1 MVIYIQLEMRKTFF
15 IIFLVFS
22 TSIYSQVNENLL
34 MERFNMNA
42 FNPAYAG
49 SEGRVLSFTTRST
62 WQGVSGAPKM
72 NYFYFSGNPKKNLA
86 FGLSIIN
93 NKVFIDQRTLYSI
106 DASYQLTVGAGKT
119 LNLGIKAGAHT
130 KFTDVEA
137 IQRLT
142 NAPNSAIPDI
152 TKETYP
158 VFGFGALYK
167 TQKFY
172 VSLSIPNFLNPIKYT
187 DNDSFIGDE
196 KPSTYLLAG
205 YKIGVGGFNSSVNPF
220 ISSKNIPGIGNTVHF
235 GGTYDY
241 KGIFELG
248 GGYKSTRY
256 MNLMAI
262 VKTKFGLSVA
272 YAYDFRG
279 ASNDVEVQKSGNEIF
294 LKFNF

>member
-1 MVIYIQLEMRKTFF
+1 MIKKIKLLY
-15 IIFLVFS
+15 IFLFTIFINVSFA
-22 TSIYSQVNENLL
+22 QVNENLL

-49 SEGRVLSFTTRST
+49 TEGRVLSFTTRSP

-86 FGLSIIN
+86 FGLSVIN
-93 NKVFIDQRTLYSI
+93 NKVFVDERTLYSV
-106 DASYQLTVGAGKT
+106 DASYKLTMGAGKT
-119 LNLGIKAGAHT
+119 LSLGVKVGVHT

-158 VFGFGALYK
+158 VFGFGGLYK

-172 VSLSIPNFLNPIKYT
+172 LSFSIPNFLNPIKYT
-187 DNDSFIGDE
+187 DNESFIGDE

-205 YKIGVGGFNSSVNPF
+205 YRIGVGSVDSSINPY
-220 ISSKNIPGIGNTVHF
+220 ISSKIIPGIGNTVHF

-241 KGIFELG
+241 KSLFELG
-248 GGYKSTRY
+248 GGYKSTKY
-256 MNLMAI
+256 MNVMAI
-262 VKTKFGLSVA
+262 IKTKFGLSLA
-272 YAYDFRG
+272 YSYDFRG
-279 ASNDVEVQKSGNEIF
+279 AANDVEVQRTGNEIF

>member
-1 MVIYIQLEMRKTFF
+1 MKKRKLLYLFLFTIF
-15 IIFLVFS
+15 INVC
-22 TSIYSQVNENLL
+22 YAQVNENLL

-62 WQGVSGAPKM
+62 WQGVNDAPKM
-72 NYFYFSGNPKKNLA
+72 NYFYYSGNPKKNLA

-93 NKVFIDQRTLYSI
+93 NKVFIDERTLYSL

-119 LNLGIKAGAHT
+119 LSLGIKAGAHT

-142 NAPNSAIPDI
+142 NTPNTAIPDI

-158 VFGFGALYK
+158 VFGFGGLYK

-172 VSLSIPNFLNPIKYT
+172 VSFSIPNFLNPIKYT
-187 DNDSFIGDE
+187 DNESFIGDE
-196 KPSTYLLAG
+196 KPSTYLLMG
-205 YKIGVGGFNSSVNPF
+205 YKLQIGELNSSINPF
-220 ISSKNIPGIGNTVHF
+220 ISSKIIPGIGNTIHF
-235 GGTYDY
+235 GGTYDF
-241 KGIFELG
+241 KEIFEVG

-256 MNLMAI
+256 MNVMAI
-262 VKTKFGLSVA
+262 IKTKFGLSLA

-279 ASNDVEVQKSGNEIF
+279 ASNDVEVQRSGNEIF

>member
-1 MVIYIQLEMRKTFF
+1 MKKQSQLILF
-15 IIFLVFS
+15 IITFS
-22 TSIYSQVNENLL
+22 CFYIRAQVNENLL

-49 SEGRVLSFTTRST
+49 TEGRVLSFTTRST

-86 FGLSIIN
+86 FGLSVIN
-93 NKVFIDQRTLYSI
+93 NKVFVDERTLYSV
-106 DASYQLTVGAGKT
+106 DASYKLTMGAGRT
-119 LNLGIKAGAHT
+119 LSLGVKVGVHT

-158 VFGFGALYK
+158 VFGFGGLYK

-172 VSLSIPNFLNPIKYT
+172 LSFSIPNFLNPIKYT
-187 DNDSFIGDE
+187 DNESFIGDE

-205 YKIGVGGFNSSVNPF
+205 YRIGVGSVDSSINPY
-220 ISSKNIPGIGNTVHF
+220 ISSKIIPGIGNTVHF

-241 KGIFELG
+241 KSLFELG
-248 GGYKSTRY
+248 GGYKSTKY
-256 MNLMAI
+256 MNVMAI
-262 VKTKFGLSVA
+262 IKTKFGLSLA
-272 YAYDFRG
+272 YSYDFRG
-279 ASNDVEVQKSGNEIF
+279 AANDVEVQRTGNEIF

>member
-1 MVIYIQLEMRKTFF
+1 MIKKIKLLY
-15 IIFLVFS
+15 IFLFTIFINVSFA
-22 TSIYSQVNENLL
+22 QVNENLL

-42 FNPAYAG
+42 FNPAFAG

-72 NYFYFSGNPKKNLA
+72 NYFYYSGNPKKNLA
-86 FGLSIIN
+86 FGLSVIN
-93 NKVFIDQRTLYSI
+93 NKVFVDERILYSV
-106 DASYQLTVGAGKT
+106 DASYKLTMGAGRT
-119 LNLGIKAGAHT
+119 LSLGVKAGAHT

-158 VFGFGALYK
+158 VFGFGGLYK
-167 TQKFY
+167 TQKFHL
-172 VSLSIPNFLNPIKYT
+172 SFSIPNFLNPIKYT
-187 DNDSFIGDE
+187 DNESFIGDE

-205 YKIGVGGFNSSVNPF
+205 YRIGVGSVDSSINPY
-220 ISSKNIPGIGNTVHF
+220 ISSKIIPGIGNTVHF

-241 KGIFELG
+241 KSLFELG
-248 GGYKSTRY
+248 GGYKSTKY
-256 MNLMAI
+256 MNVMAI
-262 VKTKFGLSVA
+262 IKTKFGLSLA
-272 YAYDFRG
+272 YSYDFRG
-279 ASNDVEVQKSGNEIF
+279 AANDVEVQRTGNEIF

>member
-1 MVIYIQLEMRKTFF
+1 MIKKIKSPY
-15 IIFLVFS
+15 IFLFTIFINVSFA
-22 TSIYSQVNENLL
+22 QVNENLL

-49 SEGRVLSFTTRST
+49 TEGRVLSFTTRST

-86 FGLSIIN
+86 FGLSVIN
-93 NKVFIDQRTLYSI
+93 NKVFVDERTLYSV
-106 DASYQLTVGAGKT
+106 DASYKLTMGAGRT
-119 LNLGIKAGAHT
+119 LSLGVKVGVHT

-158 VFGFGALYK
+158 VFGFGGLYK

-172 VSLSIPNFLNPIKYT
+172 LSFSIPNFLNPIKYT
-187 DNDSFIGDE
+187 DNESFIGDE

-205 YKIGVGGFNSSVNPF
+205 YRIGVGSVDSSINPY
-220 ISSKNIPGIGNTVHF
+220 ISSKIIPGIGNTVHF

-241 KGIFELG
+241 KSLFELG
-248 GGYKSTRY
+248 GGYKSTKY
-256 MNLMAI
+256 MNVMAI
-262 VKTKFGLSVA
+262 IKTKFGLSLA
-272 YAYDFRG
+272 YSYDFRG
-279 ASNDVEVQKSGNEIF
+279 AANDVEVQRTGNEIF

>member
-1 MVIYIQLEMRKTFF
+1 MKKRKLLYLFLFTIF
-15 IIFLVFS
+15 INVC
-22 TSIYSQVNENLL
+22 YAQVNENLL

-72 NYFYFSGNPKKNLA
+72 NYFYYSGNPKKNLA

-93 NKVFIDQRTLYSI
+93 NKVFIDERTLYSL

-119 LNLGIKAGAHT
+119 LSLGIKAGAHT

-142 NAPNSAIPDI
+142 NTPNTAIPDI

-158 VFGFGALYK
+158 VFGFGGLYK

-172 VSLSIPNFLNPIKYT
+172 VSFSIPNFLNPIKYT

-196 KPSTYLLAG
+196 KPSTYLLMG
-205 YKIGVGGFNSSVNPF
+205 YKLEVGELNSSINPF
-220 ISSKNIPGIGNTVHF
+220 ISSKIIPGIGNTIHF
-235 GGTYDY
+235 GGTYDF
-241 KGIFELG
+241 KEIFEVG

-256 MNLMAI
+256 MNVMAI
-262 VKTKFGLSVA
+262 IKTKFGLSLA

-279 ASNDVEVQKSGNEIF
+279 ASNDVEIQKSGNEIF
-294 LKFNF
+294 LKFKF

>member
-1 MVIYIQLEMRKTFF
+1 MIKKIKLLY
-15 IIFLVFS
+15 IFLFTIFINVSFA
-22 TSIYSQVNENLL
+22 QVNENLL

-49 SEGRVLSFTTRST
+49 TEGRVLSFTTRST

-86 FGLSIIN
+86 FGLSVIN
-93 NKVFIDQRTLYSI
+93 NKVFVDERTLYSV
-106 DASYQLTVGAGKT
+106 DASYNLTMGAGRI
-119 LNLGIKAGAHT
+119 LSLGVKVGVHT

-158 VFGFGALYK
+158 VFGFGGLYK

-172 VSLSIPNFLNPIKYT
+172 LSFSIPNFLNPIKYT
-187 DNDSFIGDE
+187 DNESFIGDE

-205 YKIGVGGFNSSVNPF
+205 YRIGVGSVDSSINPY
-220 ISSKNIPGIGNTVHF
+220 ISSKIIPGIGNTVHF

-241 KGIFELG
+241 KSLFELG
-248 GGYKSTRY
+248 GGYKSTKY
-256 MNLMAI
+256 MNVMAI
-262 VKTKFGLSVA
+262 IKTKFGLSLA
-272 YAYDFRG
+272 YSYDFRG
-279 ASNDVEVQKSGNEIF
+279 AANDVEVQRTGNEIF

>member
-1 MVIYIQLEMRKTFF
+1 MIKKIKLLY
-15 IIFLVFS
+15 IFLFTIFINVYFA
-22 TSIYSQVNENLL
+22 QVNENLL

-49 SEGRVLSFTTRST
+49 TEGRVLSFTIRST

-86 FGLSIIN
+86 FGLSVIN
-93 NKVFIDQRTLYSI
+93 NKVFVDERTLYSV
-106 DASYQLTVGAGKT
+106 DASYKLTMGAGRT
-119 LNLGIKAGAHT
+119 LSLGVKVGVHT

-158 VFGFGALYK
+158 VFGFGGLYK

-172 VSLSIPNFLNPIKYT
+172 LSFSIPNFLNPIKYT
-187 DNDSFIGDE
+187 DNESFIGDE

-205 YKIGVGGFNSSVNPF
+205 YRIGVGSVNSSINPF
-220 ISSKNIPGIGNTVHF
+220 ISSKIISGIGNTVHF

-241 KGIFELG
+241 KSLFELG
-248 GGYKSTRY
+248 GGYKSTKY
-256 MNLMAI
+256 MNVMAI
-262 VKTKFGLSVA
+262 IKTKFGLSLA
-272 YAYDFRG
+272 YSYDFRG
-279 ASNDVEVQKSGNEIF
+279 AANDVEVQRTGNEIF

>member
-1 MVIYIQLEMRKTFF
+1 
-15 IIFLVFS
+15 LVS
-22 TSIYSQVNENLL
+22 ITSIYSQVNENLL

-86 FGLSIIN
+86 FGLSVIN
-93 NKVFIDQRTLYSI
+93 NKVFIDERTLYSI
-106 DASYQLTVGAGKT
+106 DASYQLTIDEEKT
-119 LNLGIKAGAHT
+119 LNLGIKAGVHT

-158 VFGFGALYK
+158 VFGFGALFK
-167 TQKFY
+167 TSKYY
-172 VSLSIPNFLNPIKYT
+172 VSFSIPNFLNPIKYT
-187 DNDSFIGDE
+187 DNESFIGDE

-205 YKIGVGGFNSSVNPF
+205 YKIDVGEVNSSINPF
-220 ISSKNIPGIGNTVHF
+220 ISSKIIPGIGNTVHF

-241 KGIFELG
+241 KGLFEVG
-248 GGYKSTRY
+248 GGYKSTKY
-256 MNLMAI
+256 MNVMAI

-279 ASNDVEVQKSGNEIF
+279 ASNDVEVQRTGNEIF

>member
-1 MVIYIQLEMRKTFF
+1 VKKINL
-15 IIFLVFS
+15 FLLLVLTLVTLKS
-22 TSIYSQVNENLL
+22 HAQVNENLL

-62 WQGVSGAPKM
+62 WQGVSSAPKM

-86 FGLSIIN
+86 FGVSIIN
-93 NKVFIDQRTLYSI
+93 NKVFIDERTLYAV
-106 DASYQLTVGAGKT
+106 DASYQLTVGSGKS
-119 LNLGIKAGAHT
+119 LSLGIKAGAHT

-142 NAPNSAIPDI
+142 NAPNAAIPDI

-158 VFGFGALYK
+158 VIGFGFLYK

-172 VSLSIPNFLNPIKYT
+172 ASVSVPNFLNPIKYT
-187 DNDSFIGDE
+187 DNESFIGDE
-196 KPSTYLLAG
+196 KPATYLLAG
-205 YKIGVGGFNSSVNPF
+205 YKINFGSFNSSINPF
-220 ISSKNIPGIGNTVHF
+220 VSSKIIPGIGNTVHF

-241 KGIFELG
+241 KGIFEVG
-248 GGYKSTRY
+248 GGYKTTQY
-256 MNLMAI
+256 MNVMAI
-262 VKTKFGLSVA
+262 IKTKFGFSLA

-279 ASNDVEVQKSGNEIF
+279 ASNDVEIQKSGSEIF
-294 LKFNF
+294 LKFKF

>member
-1 MVIYIQLEMRKTFF
+1 MKKQSQLILF
-15 IIFLVFS
+15 IITFS
-22 TSIYSQVNENLL
+22 CFYIRAQVNENLL

-49 SEGRVLSFTTRST
+49 TEGRVLSLTTRST

-86 FGLSIIN
+86 FGLSVIN
-93 NKVFIDQRTLYSI
+93 NKVFVDERTLYSV
-106 DASYQLTVGAGKT
+106 DASYKLTMGAGRT
-119 LNLGIKAGAHT
+119 LSLGVKVGVHT

-158 VFGFGALYK
+158 VFGFGGLYK

-172 VSLSIPNFLNPIKYT
+172 LSFSIPNFLNPIKYT
-187 DNDSFIGDE
+187 DNESFIGDE

-205 YKIGVGGFNSSVNPF
+205 YRIGVGSVDSSINPY
-220 ISSKNIPGIGNTVHF
+220 ISSKIIPGIGNTVHF

-241 KGIFELG
+241 KSLFELG
-248 GGYKSTRY
+248 GGYKSTKY
-256 MNLMAI
+256 MNVMAI
-262 VKTKFGLSVA
+262 IKTKFGLSLA
-272 YAYDFRG
+272 YSYDFRG
-279 ASNDVEVQKSGNEIF
+279 AANDVEVQRTGNEIF

>member
-1 MVIYIQLEMRKTFF
+1 MIKKIKLLY
-15 IIFLVFS
+15 IFLFTIFINVSFA
-22 TSIYSQVNENLL
+22 QVNENLL

-49 SEGRVLSFTTRST
+49 TEGRVLSFTTRST

-86 FGLSIIN
+86 FGLSVIN
-93 NKVFIDQRTLYSI
+93 NKVFVDERTLYSV
-106 DASYQLTVGAGKT
+106 DASYKLTMGAGRT
-119 LNLGIKAGAHT
+119 LSLGVKVGVHT

-158 VFGFGALYK
+158 VFGFGGLYK

-172 VSLSIPNFLNPIKYT
+172 LSFSIPNFLNPIKYT
-187 DNDSFIGDE
+187 DNESFIGDE

-205 YKIGVGGFNSSVNPF
+205 YRIGVGSVNSSINPF
-220 ISSKNIPGIGNTVHF
+220 ISSKIIPGIGNTVHF

-241 KGIFELG
+241 KSLFELG
-248 GGYKSTRY
+248 GGYKSTKY
-256 MNLMAI
+256 MNVMAI
-262 VKTKFGLSVA
+262 IKTKFGLSLA
-272 YAYDFRG
+272 YSYDFRG
-279 ASNDVEVQKSGNEIF
+279 AANDVEVQRTGNEIF

>member
-1 MVIYIQLEMRKTFF
+1 MIKNIKSPY
-15 IIFLVFS
+15 IFLFTIFINVSFA
-22 TSIYSQVNENLL
+22 QVNENLL

-49 SEGRVLSFTTRST
+49 TEGRVLSFTTRST

-86 FGLSIIN
+86 FGLSVIN
-93 NKVFIDQRTLYSI
+93 NKVFVDERTLYSV
-106 DASYQLTVGAGKT
+106 DASYKLTMGAGRT
-119 LNLGIKAGAHT
+119 LSLGVKVGVHT

-158 VFGFGALYK
+158 VFGFGGLYK

-172 VSLSIPNFLNPIKYT
+172 LSFSIPNFLNPIKYT
-187 DNDSFIGDE
+187 DNESFIGDE

-205 YKIGVGGFNSSVNPF
+205 YRIGVGSVDSSINPY
-220 ISSKNIPGIGNTVHF
+220 ISSKIIPGIGNTVHF

-241 KGIFELG
+241 KSLFELG
-248 GGYKSTRY
+248 GGYKSTKY
-256 MNLMAI
+256 MNVMAI
-262 VKTKFGLSVA
+262 IKTKFGLSLA
-272 YAYDFRG
+272 YSYDFRG
-279 ASNDVEVQKSGNEIF
+279 AANDVEVQRTGNEIF

>member
-1 MVIYIQLEMRKTFF
+1 MIKKIKPPY
-15 IIFLVFS
+15 IFLFTIFINIS
-22 TSIYSQVNENLL
+22 FAQVNENLL

-49 SEGRVLSFTTRST
+49 TEGRVLSFTTRST

-86 FGLSIIN
+86 FGLSVIN
-93 NKVFIDQRTLYSI
+93 NKVFVDERTLYSV
-106 DASYQLTVGAGKT
+106 DASYKLTMGAGRT
-119 LNLGIKAGAHT
+119 LSLGVKVGVHT

-158 VFGFGALYK
+158 VFGFGGLYK

-172 VSLSIPNFLNPIKYT
+172 LSFSIPNFLNPIKYT
-187 DNDSFIGDE
+187 DNESFIGDE

-205 YKIGVGGFNSSVNPF
+205 YRIGVGSVDSSINPY
-220 ISSKNIPGIGNTVHF
+220 ISSKIIPGIGNTVHF

-241 KGIFELG
+241 KSLFELG
-248 GGYKSTRY
+248 GGYKSTKY
-256 MNLMAI
+256 MNVMAI
-262 VKTKFGLSVA
+262 IKTKFGLSLA
-272 YAYDFRG
+272 YSYDFRG
-279 ASNDVEVQKSGNEIF
+279 AANDVEVQRTGNEIF

>member
-1 MVIYIQLEMRKTFF
+1 MIKKIKLLY
-15 IIFLVFS
+15 IFLFTIFINVSFA
-22 TSIYSQVNENLL
+22 QVNENLL

-49 SEGRVLSFTTRST
+49 TEGRVLSFTTRST

-86 FGLSIIN
+86 FGLSVIN
-93 NKVFIDQRTLYSI
+93 NKVFVDERTLYSV
-106 DASYQLTVGAGKT
+106 DASYKLTMGAGRT
-119 LNLGIKAGAHT
+119 LSLGVKVGVHT

-158 VFGFGALYK
+158 VFGFGGLYK

-172 VSLSIPNFLNPIKYT
+172 LSFSIPNFLNPIKYT
-187 DNDSFIGDE
+187 DNESFIGDE

-205 YKIGVGGFNSSVNPF
+205 YRIGVGSVDSSINPY
-220 ISSKNIPGIGNTVHF
+220 ISSKIIPGIGNTVHF

-241 KGIFELG
+241 KSLFELG
-248 GGYKSTRY
+248 GGYKSTKY
-256 MNLMAI
+256 MNVMAI
-262 VKTKFGLSVA
+262 IKTKFGLSLA
-272 YAYDFRG
+272 YSYDFRG
-279 ASNDVEVQKSGNEIF
+279 AANDVEVQRTGNEIF

>member
-1 MVIYIQLEMRKTFF
+1 MIKKKLLYLFLITL
-15 IIFLVFS
+15 IIDVS
-22 TSIYSQVNENLL
+22 YAQVNENLL

-62 WQGVSGAPKM
+62 WQGVSDAPKM

-93 NKVFIDQRTLYSI
+93 NKVFIDEWTLYSL

-119 LNLGIKAGAHT
+119 LSLGIKAGAHT

-142 NAPNSAIPDI
+142 NTPNSAIPDI

-158 VFGFGALYK
+158 VFGFGGLYK

-172 VSLSIPNFLNPIKYT
+172 ISFAIPNFLNPIKYT

-196 KPSTYLLAG
+196 KPSTYLLMG
-205 YKIGVGGFNSSVNPF
+205 YKLQIGELNSSINPF
-220 ISSKNIPGIGNTVHF
+220 ISSKIIPGIGNTIHF
-235 GGTYDY
+235 GGTYDF
-241 KGIFELG
+241 KEIFEVG

-256 MNLMAI
+256 MNVMAI

-279 ASNDVEVQKSGNEIF
+279 ASNDVEVQRSGNEIF

>member
-1 MVIYIQLEMRKTFF
+1 
-15 IIFLVFS
+15 
-22 TSIYSQVNENLL
+22 

-72 NYFYFSGNPKKNLA
+72 NYFYYSGNPKKNLA

-93 NKVFIDQRTLYSI
+93 NKVFIDERTLYSL

-119 LNLGIKAGAHT
+119 LSLGIKAGAHT

-142 NAPNSAIPDI
+142 NTPNTAIPDI

-158 VFGFGALYK
+158 VFGFGGLYK

-172 VSLSIPNFLNPIKYT
+172 VSFSIPNFLNPVKYT

-196 KPSTYLLAG
+196 KPSTYLLMG
-205 YKIGVGGFNSSVNPF
+205 YKLEVGELNSSINPF
-220 ISSKNIPGIGNTVHF
+220 ISSKIIPGIGNTIHF
-235 GGTYDY
+235 GGTYDF
-241 KGIFELG
+241 KEIFEVG

-256 MNLMAI
+256 MNVMAI
-262 VKTKFGLSVA
+262 IKTKFGLSLA

-279 ASNDVEVQKSGNEIF
+279 ASNDVEIQKSGNEIF
-294 LKFNF
+294 LKFKF

>member
-1 MVIYIQLEMRKTFF
+1 MIKKIKLLY
-15 IIFLVFS
+15 IFLFTIFINFS
-22 TSIYSQVNENLL
+22 FAQVNENLL

-49 SEGRVLSFTTRST
+49 TEGRVLSFTTRST

-86 FGLSIIN
+86 FGLSVIN
-93 NKVFIDQRTLYSI
+93 NKVFVDERTLYSV
-106 DASYQLTVGAGKT
+106 DASYKLTMGAGRT
-119 LNLGIKAGAHT
+119 LSLGVKAGAHT

-158 VFGFGALYK
+158 VFGFGGLYK

-172 VSLSIPNFLNPIKYT
+172 LSFSIPNFLNPIKYT
-187 DNDSFIGDE
+187 DNESFIGDE

-205 YKIGVGGFNSSVNPF
+205 YRIGVGSVDSSINPY
-220 ISSKNIPGIGNTVHF
+220 ISSKIIPGIGNTVHF

-241 KGIFELG
+241 KSLFELG
-248 GGYKSTRY
+248 GGYKSTKY
-256 MNLMAI
+256 MNVMAI
-262 VKTKFGLSVA
+262 IKTKFGLSLA
-272 YAYDFRG
+272 YSYDFRG
-279 ASNDVEVQKSGNEIF
+279 AANDVEVQRTGNEIF

>member
-1 MVIYIQLEMRKTFF
+1 MRKTNSILGFKLF
-15 IIFLVFS
+15 VAMVYFSIF
-22 TSIYSQVNENLL
+22 SINAQVNENLL

-72 NYFYFSGNPKKNLA
+72 NYFYYSGNPKKNLA

-93 NKVFIDQRTLYSI
+93 NKVFIDERTLYSL

-119 LNLGIKAGAHT
+119 LSLGIKAGAHT

-142 NAPNSAIPDI
+142 NTPNTAIPDI

-158 VFGFGALYK
+158 VFGFGGLYK

-172 VSLSIPNFLNPIKYT
+172 VSFSIPNFLNPIKYT

-196 KPSTYLLAG
+196 KPSTYLLMG
-205 YKIGVGGFNSSVNPF
+205 YKLEVGELNSSINPF
-220 ISSKNIPGIGNTVHF
+220 ISSKIIPGIGNTIHF

-241 KGIFELG
+241 KGLFEVG

-256 MNLMAI
+256 MNVMAI
-262 VKTKFGLSVA
+262 VKTKFGLSLA

-279 ASNDVEVQKSGNEIF
+279 ASNDVEVQRSGNEIF

>member
-1 MVIYIQLEMRKTFF
+1 MIKKIKLLY
-15 IIFLVFS
+15 IFLFTIFINVSFA
-22 TSIYSQVNENLL
+22 QVNENLL

-49 SEGRVLSFTTRST
+49 TEGRVLSFTTRST

-86 FGLSIIN
+86 FGLSVIN
-93 NKVFIDQRTLYSI
+93 NKVFVDERTLYSV
-106 DASYQLTVGAGKT
+106 DASYKLTMGAGKT
-119 LNLGIKAGAHT
+119 LSLGVKVGVHT

-158 VFGFGALYK
+158 VFGFGGLYK

-172 VSLSIPNFLNPIKYT
+172 LSFSIPNFLNPIKYT
-187 DNDSFIGDE
+187 DNESFIGDE

-205 YKIGVGGFNSSVNPF
+205 YRIGVGSVDSSINPY
-220 ISSKNIPGIGNTVHF
+220 ISSKIIPGIGNTVHF

-241 KGIFELG
+241 KSLFELG
-248 GGYKSTRY
+248 GGYKSTKY
-256 MNLMAI
+256 MNVMAI
-262 VKTKFGLSVA
+262 IKTKFGLSLA
-272 YAYDFRG
+272 YSYDFRG
-279 ASNDVEVQKSGNEIF
+279 PANDVEVQRTGNEIF

>member
-1 MVIYIQLEMRKTFF
+1 MKKRKLFY
-15 IIFLVFS
+15 IFLS
-22 TSIYSQVNENLL
+22 TIFVNVCYAQVNENLL

-62 WQGVSGAPKM
+62 WQGVSGGPKM
-72 NYFYFSGNPKKNLA
+72 NYFYYNGNPKKNLA

-93 NKVFIDQRTLYSI
+93 NKVFIDERTLYSL
-106 DASYQLTVGAGKT
+106 DASYQLAVGAGKT
-119 LNLGIKAGAHT
+119 LSLGIKAGAHT

-142 NAPNSAIPDI
+142 NTPNTAIPDI

-158 VFGFGALYK
+158 VFGFGGLYK

-172 VSLSIPNFLNPIKYT
+172 ISFSIPNFLNPIKYT

-205 YKIGVGGFNSSVNPF
+205 YKIELDTMDSSINPF
-220 ISSKNIPGIGNTVHF
+220 ISSRIIPVIGNTIHF

-241 KGIFELG
+241 KGIFEVG
-248 GGYKSTRY
+248 GGYKTTRY
-256 MNLMAI
+256 MNVMAI
-262 VKTKFGLSVA
+262 VKTKFGLSLA

-279 ASNDVEVQKSGNEIF
+279 PANDVEVQRAGNEIF
-294 LKFNF
+294 LKFKF

>member
-1 MVIYIQLEMRKTFF
+1 
-15 IIFLVFS
+15 
-22 TSIYSQVNENLL
+22 
-34 MERFNMNA
+34 MNA

-72 NYFYFSGNPKKNLA
+72 NYFYYSGNPKKNLA

-93 NKVFIDQRTLYSI
+93 NKVFIDERTLYSL

-119 LNLGIKAGAHT
+119 LSLGIKAGAHT

-142 NAPNSAIPDI
+142 NTPNTAIPDI

-158 VFGFGALYK
+158 VFGFGGLYK

-172 VSLSIPNFLNPIKYT
+172 VSFSIPNFLNPIKYT

-205 YKIGVGGFNSSVNPF
+205 YKIGLGTVDSSINPF
-220 ISSKNIPGIGNTVHF
+220 ISSKIIPGIGNTIHF

-241 KGIFELG
+241 KGLFEVG

-256 MNLMAI
+256 MNVMAI
-262 VKTKFGLSVA
+262 IKTKFGLSLA

-279 ASNDVEVQKSGNEIF
+279 ASNDVEVQKSGDEIF

>member
-1 MVIYIQLEMRKTFF
+1 
-15 IIFLVFS
+15 
-22 TSIYSQVNENLL
+22 

-49 SEGRVLSFTTRST
+49 TEGRVLSFTTRST

-86 FGLSIIN
+86 FGLSVIN
-93 NKVFIDQRTLYSI
+93 NKVFVDERTLYSV
-106 DASYQLTVGAGKT
+106 DASYKLTMGAGRT
-119 LNLGIKAGAHT
+119 LSLGVKVGVHT

-158 VFGFGALYK
+158 VFGFGGLYK

-172 VSLSIPNFLNPIKYT
+172 LSFSIPNFLNPIKYT
-187 DNDSFIGDE
+187 DNESFIGDE

-205 YKIGVGGFNSSVNPF
+205 YKIGVGTVDSSINPY
-220 ISSKNIPGIGNTVHF
+220 ISSKIIPGIGNTVHF

-241 KGIFELG
+241 KSLFELG
-248 GGYKSTRY
+248 GGYKSTKY
-256 MNLMAI
+256 MNVMAI
-262 VKTKFGLSVA
+262 IKTKFGLSLA
-272 YAYDFRG
+272 YSYDFRG
-279 ASNDVEVQKSGNEIF
+279 AANDVEVQRTGNEIF

>member
-1 MVIYIQLEMRKTFF
+1 MIKKIKPLY
-15 IIFLVFS
+15 IFLFTIFINIS
-22 TSIYSQVNENLL
+22 FAQVNENLL

-49 SEGRVLSFTTRST
+49 TEGRVLSFTTRST

-86 FGLSIIN
+86 FGLSVIN
-93 NKVFIDQRTLYSI
+93 NKVFVDERTLYSV
-106 DASYQLTVGAGKT
+106 DASYKLTMGAGRT
-119 LNLGIKAGAHT
+119 LSLGVKVGVHT

-158 VFGFGALYK
+158 VFGFGGLYK

-172 VSLSIPNFLNPIKYT
+172 LSFSIPNFLNPIKYT
-187 DNDSFIGDE
+187 DNESFIGDE

-205 YKIGVGGFNSSVNPF
+205 YRIGVGSVNSSINPY
-220 ISSKNIPGIGNTVHF
+220 ISSKIIPGTGNTVHF

-241 KGIFELG
+241 KSLFELG
-248 GGYKSTRY
+248 GGYKSTKY
-256 MNLMAI
+256 MNVMAI
-262 VKTKFGLSVA
+262 IKTKFGLSLA
-272 YAYDFRG
+272 YSYDFRG
-279 ASNDVEVQKSGNEIF
+279 AANDVEVQRTGNEIF

>member
-1 MVIYIQLEMRKTFF
+1 MKKINL
-15 IIFLVFS
+15 FLLLVLTLVTLKS
-22 TSIYSQVNENLL
+22 HAQVNENLL

-62 WQGVSGAPKM
+62 WQGVSSAPKM

-86 FGLSIIN
+86 FGVSIIN
-93 NKVFIDQRTLYSI
+93 NKVFIDERTLYAV
-106 DASYQLTVGAGKT
+106 DASYQLTVGSGKS
-119 LNLGIKAGAHT
+119 LSLGIKAGAHT

-142 NAPNSAIPDI
+142 NAPNAAIPDI

-158 VFGFGALYK
+158 VIGFGFLYK

-172 VSLSIPNFLNPIKYT
+172 ASVSVPNFLNPIKYT
-187 DNDSFIGDE
+187 DNESFIGDE
-196 KPSTYLLAG
+196 KPATYLLAG
-205 YKIGVGGFNSSVNPF
+205 YKINFGSFNSSINPF
-220 ISSKNIPGIGNTVHF
+220 VSSKIIPGIGNTVHF

-241 KGIFELG
+241 KGIFEVG
-248 GGYKSTRY
+248 GGYKTTQY
-256 MNLMAI
+256 MNVMAI
-262 VKTKFGLSVA
+262 IKTKFGFSLA

-279 ASNDVEVQKSGNEIF
+279 ASNDVEIQKSGSEIF
-294 LKFNF
+294 LKFK